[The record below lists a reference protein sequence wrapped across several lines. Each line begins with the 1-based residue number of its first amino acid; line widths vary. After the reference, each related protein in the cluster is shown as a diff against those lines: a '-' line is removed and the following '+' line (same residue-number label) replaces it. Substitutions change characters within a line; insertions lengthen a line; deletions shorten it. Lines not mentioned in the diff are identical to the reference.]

1 MPHYVV
7 RAGDHLAAIA
17 HRHGLTAD
25 AIWNHDN
32 NADLR
37 ARREGHVLA
46 PGDVMFL
53 PASERREPS
62 SLSVG
67 STNSFRANVPKVEV
81 SLRLHEG
88 DRPIRGAACELVVGG
103 GRPISA
109 TSDGDGNV
117 RFSVR
122 VTARRAKLR
131 IPSLGAERWLAIGDL
146 DPVDTVRGAQTR
158 LRELGYYTGPI
169 DGVEDEDL
177 ADAVRAFQA
186 ASGRTADGV
195 LEDGTRR
202 ALAEAFGV

>member
-25 AIWNHDN
+25 AIWNHEN

-53 PASERREPS
+53 PPSERREPS
-62 SLSVG
+62 SLRVG
-67 STNSFRANVPKVEV
+67 SVNAFRARVPKVDV
-81 SLRLHEG
+81 VLRLLDG
-88 DRPIRGAACELVVGG
+88 DRPIRGAACELIVGG
-103 GRPISA
+103 GRPINA
-109 TSDGDGNV
+109 TSDGEGTV

-122 VTARRAKLR
+122 VTARRARLR
-131 IPSLGAERWLAIGDL
+131 VPSMGLERWLAIGDL
-146 DPVDTVRGAQTR
+146 DPVDTIRGAQTR
-158 LRELGYYTGPI
+158 LRELGHYTGPI
-169 DGVEDEDL
+169 DGVAGDDL

-186 ASGRTADGV
+186 AHGRTADGV
-195 LEDGTRR
+195 LEEGTRR